1 MEAKMESQYF
11 EFTLRALAN
20 AEAYLSFY
28 KFKEIENDM
37 NNASSIEDSTVS
49 YKYVIENDLL

>member
-1 MEAKMESQYF
+1 MESQYF